1 VTSDGLWIVLVV
13 VLVLSFAVGALFV
26 PIRLRLRFQG
36 RGDPSGSWA
45 LAGAA
50 QVGPVIASAVAARG
64 VTPTLR
70 VHAFG
75 RLLYERTLPQLL
87 EKKEKP
93 EAEEEEPEPLATRV
107 DRLLDRVGRV
117 HRRLPAENVLAFL
130 VYERRRIRI
139 EIIELDLDYSFADVA
154 TTGKLLG
161 AIYAVSALLPPQVVI
176 RQNPTWEFEDRGEI
190 AASGV
195 IAVWPGLVFVD
206 SLGFLVRNA
215 RTLLFPRRA
224 PEAT

>member
-1 VTSDGLWIVLVV
+1 VTADGLWIVLAV
-13 VLVLSFAVGALFV
+13 VLVLSFAIGALFV

-36 RGDPSGSWA
+36 RGDPSGTWA

-50 QVGPVIASAVAARG
+50 QVGPLIASGVAARG

-70 VHAFG
+70 IQAFG
-75 RLLYERTLPQLL
+75 RSLYERTLPQLL
-87 EKKEKP
+87 EKKDKP
-93 EAEEEEPEPLATRV
+93 EEETEPEPLATRV
-107 DRLLDRVGRV
+107 DRFVDRLGRV
-117 HRRLPAENVLAFL
+117 HRRLPAENVLGFL
-130 VYERRRIRI
+130 IYERRRIRI
-139 EIIELDLDYSFADVA
+139 ESLELDLDYSFADVA

-161 AIYAVSALLPPQVVI
+161 AIYAVSALFPPQVVI
-176 RQNPTWEFEDRGEI
+176 RQNPSWEFEDRGEI
-190 AASGV
+190 GASGV
-195 IAVWPGLVFVD
+195 IVVWPGLVFVD

>member
-1 VTSDGLWIVLVV
+1 VTSDGLWIVLAV

-36 RGDPSGSWA
+36 RGDPSGTWA

-75 RLLYERTLPQLL
+75 RSLYERTLPQLL
-87 EKKEKP
+87 EKKERP
-93 EAEEEEPEPLATRV
+93 DEEEPEALATRL
-107 DRLLDRVGRV
+107 DRLLARLGRV

-139 EIIELDLDYSFADVA
+139 ELVELDLDYSFADVA

-161 AIYAVSALLPPQVVI
+161 AIYAVSALLPPQVII
-176 RQNPTWEFEDRGEI
+176 RQNPSWEFEDRGEI
-190 AASGV
+190 AASSV
-195 IAVWPGLVFVD
+195 IVVWPGLVFVD
-206 SLGFLVRNA
+206 SVRFLVRNG

>member
-1 VTSDGLWIVLVV
+1 MTSDGPWIVLAV

-36 RGDPSGSWA
+36 RGDPSGTWA
-45 LAGAA
+45 LAFAA

-70 VHAFG
+70 VHVFS
-75 RLLYERTLPQLL
+75 RSLYERTLPQLL
-87 EKKEKP
+87 EKKEQP
-93 EAEEEEPEPLATRV
+93 EEEEPEPLAARV
-107 DRLLDRVGRV
+107 DQLIDRVGRA
-117 HRRLPAENVLAFL
+117 HRRLPAENVLGFL
-130 VYERRRIRI
+130 IYERRRVRI
-139 EIIELDLDYSFADVA
+139 EILEIDLDYSFADVA

-176 RQNPTWEFEDRGEI
+176 RQNPSWEFEDRGEI
-190 AASGV
+190 AVSSV
-195 IAVWPGLVFVD
+195 VVVWPGLVFVD